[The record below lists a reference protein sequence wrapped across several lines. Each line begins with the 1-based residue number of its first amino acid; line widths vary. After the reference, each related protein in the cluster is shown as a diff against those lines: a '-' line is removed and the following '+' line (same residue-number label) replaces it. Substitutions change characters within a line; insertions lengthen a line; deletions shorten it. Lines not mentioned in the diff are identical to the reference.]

1 MILSNCKH
9 TVRAGVISLAAGVIL
24 AGCGTSPMSVDEQVR
39 RLAAEG
45 AGRAHLGVSPE
56 PGARA
61 DLTGTRPAQINT
73 RPDTRNPDPAALTFT
88 PAPADRDVASRL
100 TAIARASGVPMDGVV
115 ARSEGVALRTLTL
128 EDALRQSQDSGREI
142 LSAQEAY
149 LLASINL
156 LTTRHQ
162 WGPRLFNDTTLSLAG
177 QGDDG
182 RFEHTARLIN
192 RLRVTKRLPFGGTAE
207 AAWVWNASENL
218 REQSSGR
225 YRQSS
230 SLVLSGTVPLLR
242 GAGLIAR
249 EDLIQ
254 GERDLV
260 YAAREFE
267 RFRREYL
274 VSIASDFF
282 ELLNS
287 KAAIANAEHQLESLR
302 QNAAR
307 TEALVASGRL
317 KGFERDI
324 ARSEVLSQEASL
336 AGQRDQYILQL
347 ARFRVR
353 LGLAESD
360 AIDVAPTGVNLP
372 EPEAEMDQAVLLALD
387 LRLDL
392 QNQRDRLDD
401 RRRGVVNA
409 KNQLL
414 PDLNLSARATLP
426 TDDDA
431 NVGHADLSPDDAD
444 YSVEA
449 TLSLPLD
456 RKEQALRLRASQIQL
471 QRSIREYEQ
480 ARDEVIVRVRAAL
493 RNIELARFQLTLAEK
508 QVEINERRKRGQEL
522 QKDTI
527 DAQRIVDT
535 ENSLAA
541 SRNQRDR
548 AQTNLRVA
556 VLEYLLAS
564 DQLRV
569 KRDGTIDPP
578 AGMTPVSTP

>member
-1 MILSNCKH
+1 M
-9 TVRAGVISLAAGVIL
+9 VSLIGCLAL
-24 AGCGTSPMSVDEQVR
+24 AGCGTSPMSVDAQVR
-39 RLAAEG
+39 RMAAEG
-45 AGRAHLGVSPE
+45 AQRANLSTSPE
-56 PGARA
+56 PGPRA
-61 DLTGTRPAQINT
+61 DLSGTRRAQTNT
-73 RPDTRNPDPAALTFT
+73 RPDTRNPGPESLTFT
-88 PAPADRDVASRL
+88 PAPADRDVAARL

-115 ARSEGVALRTLTL
+115 ATSDGALTRALTL
-128 EDALRQSQDSGREI
+128 EDALRQSQETGREI

-149 LLASINL
+149 LLASIDL
-156 LTTRHQ
+156 LITRHQ
-162 WGPRLFNDTTLSLAG
+162 WGPRLFNDTTVSLAG

-182 RFEHTARLIN
+182 RFEHAAELIN
-192 RLRVTKRLPFGGTAE
+192 RLRVTKRLPFGGSAE

-218 REQSSGR
+218 REASSGR

-230 SLVLSGTVPLLR
+230 GLVLSGTIPLLR

-287 KAAIANAEHQLESLR
+287 KAAIANAERQLESLR

-317 KGFERDI
+317 EGFERDI

-353 LGLAESD
+353 LGLPEND
-360 AIDVAPTGVNLP
+360 AIDVAPTGVHLP
-372 EPEAEMDQAVLLALD
+372 EPEAEMDRAVLLSLE

-401 RRRGVVNA
+401 RRRQVVNA

-431 NVGHADLSPDDAD
+431 NVGHLDLSPDDAD
-444 YSVEA
+444 YSIEA

-456 RKEQALRLRASQIQL
+456 RKEEALRLRASQIQL
-471 QRSIREYEQ
+471 QRGIREYEQ

-535 ENSLAA
+535 ENSLAS

-556 VLEYLLAS
+556 VLEYLLES

-578 AGMTPVSTP
+578 VGMAPVSTP

>member
-39 RLAAEG
+39 RLAADG
-45 AGRAHLGVSPE
+45 ARRAHFGVSPE

-61 DLTGTRPAQINT
+61 DLTGTRPAQVNT
-73 RPDTRNPDPAALTFT
+73 RPDTRNPDPSALTFT

-115 ARSEGVALRTLTL
+115 ATSEGVTLRTLTL
-128 EDALRQSQDSGREI
+128 EDALRQSQVSGREI

-149 LLASINL
+149 LLASIDL
-156 LTTRHQ
+156 LITRHQ

-182 RFEHTARLIN
+182 RFEHTAQLIN

-230 SLVLSGTVPLLR
+230 GLVLSGNIPLLR

-287 KAAIANAEHQLESLR
+287 KAAIANAERQLESLR

-317 KGFERDI
+317 EGFERDI

-456 RKEQALRLRASQIQL
+456 RKEEALRLRASQIQL

-556 VLEYLLAS
+556 VLEYLLES

>member
-39 RLAAEG
+39 RLAADG
-45 AGRAHLGVSPE
+45 ARRAHLGVSPE

-61 DLTGTRPAQINT
+61 DLTGTRPAQVNP
-73 RPDTRNPDPAALTFT
+73 RPDTRNPDPSALTFT

-115 ARSEGVALRTLTL
+115 ATSEGVTLRTLTL
-128 EDALRQSQDSGREI
+128 EDALRQSQVSGREI

-149 LLASINL
+149 LLASIDL
-156 LTTRHQ
+156 LITRHQ
-162 WGPRLFNDTTLSLAG
+162 WGPRLFNDTTVSLAG

-182 RFEHTARLIN
+182 RFAHTAELIN

-230 SLVLSGTVPLLR
+230 GLVLSGNIPLLR

-287 KAAIANAEHQLESLR
+287 KAAIANAERQLESLR
-302 QNAAR
+302 QNASR

-317 KGFERDI
+317 EGFERDI

-431 NVGHADLSPDDAD
+431 NVGHLDLSPDDAD

-456 RKEQALRLRASQIQL
+456 RKEEALRLRASQIQL

-556 VLEYLLAS
+556 VLEYLLES